1 MREKLMNV
9 FCVLVLLVGVGALWV
24 VPAVI
29 VFAERYP
36 WSTEEQFL
44 SNLDSCYF
52 LQRVP
57 ELEEQRSQLKTF
69 RITVTKTAELDIKA
83 MSEEE
88 ANKKAKKHLYRILR
102 KYPSTVSVNVQ
113 EQN

>member
-44 SNLDSCYF
+44 SNLDSCYLTHAAWTAASRRSF
-52 LQRVP
+52 LFSAAAF
-57 ELEEQRSQLKTF
+57 LIKF
-69 RITVTKTAELDIKA
+69 TKNFCVSLFVAASPKYVYMLLFLTLIK
-83 MSEEE
+83 
-88 ANKKAKKHLYRILR
+88 N
-102 KYPSTVSVNVQ
+102 
-113 EQN
+113 